1 MPWTIPFLRDRRKQV
16 RDDIAAHAPGADGLV
31 PNAPE
36 RVLGDAMASLA
47 HDNDRHLG
55 WVARMMM
62 PDTAEGAFA
71 DRWAGV
77 WLPNGRKPASYAGGT
92 ITVTGAPGS
101 AVPTNTALA
110 ATGIDADGNQVTIG
124 LAVTVGVTL
133 VSASAEVAVEATTA
147 GAAGNLETG
156 TPVRFLLVPPGID
169 GGAEVAGAGLSGGA
183 DIEPDDALVAR
194 YVDVIQNPPHGGNRN
209 DYEQWAL
216 EVPGVTRAWAA
227 QDMGIG
233 TISIRVMLDEVR
245 AGDGG
250 FPTSGDLALV
260 EAHIDAKR
268 PVTVADRFVVAP
280 IAHALNLTITDLA
293 NDTPEVRANIRTE
306 LEEMLRL
313 RAAPGHTIYASWIV
327 EAISAATGE
336 DHHDADIANE
346 VPASGGHLIV
356 LGTISYT

>member
-1 MPWTIPFLRDRRKQV
+1 MPWTIPLLRDRRRQA
-16 RDDIAAHAPGADGLV
+16 RDDVAAHAPGADGLV

-36 RVLGDAMASLA
+36 RVLGDAMASLT

-62 PDTAEGAFA
+62 PDTAEGEFA
-71 DRWAGV
+71 DRWASV
-77 WLPNGRKPASYAGGT
+77 WLQNGRKPASYAAGT
-92 ITVTGAPGS
+92 ITVTGSPGA
-101 AVPTNTALA
+101 AVPTGTALE
-110 ATGIDADGNQVTIG
+110 ATGIDADGNRIAIGLEVTIG
-124 LAVTVGVTL
+124 LTL
-133 VSASAEVAVEATTA
+133 VSASAEVAVEVTTA
-147 GAAGNLETG
+147 GAAGNLEAG
-156 TPVRFLLVPPGID
+156 TPVRFVLVPAGID
-169 GGAEVAGAGLSGGA
+169 GGAEVASAGLSGGA

-194 YVDVIQNPPHGGNRN
+194 YVDVIQNPPHGGTRN

-233 TISIRVMLDEVR
+233 TISIRVMLDDVR
-245 AGDGG
+245 AGSGG

-260 EAHIDAKR
+260 AAHIDGKR

-280 IAHALNLTITDLA
+280 IAHTLNLTITDLA

-313 RAAPGHTIYASWIV
+313 RAKPGQTIYASWIV
-327 EAISAATGE
+327 EAISAAAGE
-336 DHHDADIANE
+336 DHHDAAISNV
-346 VPASGGHLIV
+346 VPPSGGHLVI
-356 LGTISYT
+356 LGTITYT